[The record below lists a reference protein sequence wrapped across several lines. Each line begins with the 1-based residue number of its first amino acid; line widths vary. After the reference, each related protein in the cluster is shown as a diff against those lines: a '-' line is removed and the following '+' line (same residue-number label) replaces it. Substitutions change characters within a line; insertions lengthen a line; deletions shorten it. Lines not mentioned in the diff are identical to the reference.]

1 MPNET
6 HIQDQIHALLKS
18 HATVGGTFCPGKSA
32 IPASGK
38 VVGDQEKYLMI
49 EAVLDGWLT
58 AGRFNDVFEKLLA
71 EFLGCPHV
79 LTVNS
84 GSSANLVALSTL
96 TSSFL
101 REKRIQQGDE
111 VITVAAGFP
120 TTIAPILQIGAIPVF
135 VDVDCQTWNAPM
147 AAIEKAITPKT
158 KAVILAHTL
167 GIPYDAPNL
176 RKLCDAHGLWLVE
189 DCCDALGTRWDNTLV
204 GSFGH
209 IGTLSFYPAHHIT
222 TGEGGA
228 VFCNDPLLA
237 QIAESFRDWGRHCHC
252 RPGQD
257 NACGRRFEGKYGDLP
272 EGYDHKYVY
281 AHAGYNLKMTDMTAA
296 CGIAQMQRLPHFIES
311 RKRNYA
317 VLHAHLAA
325 CPYLELPHLP
335 AQADPSWFGFP
346 IILRQDAPLKRV
358 AILRKLNDHKIGTRL
373 LFAGNAV
380 RQPFM
385 QGKEY
390 RCAEALPGTDTLM
403 ERGFWIGLWPGLTQ
417 EMLDYSTSVLLR
429 VLEGNI

>member
-1 MPNET
+1 MPDAT
-6 HIQDQIHALLKS
+6 HIRGQIDALLKA
-18 HATVGGTFCPGKSA
+18 HATAEDAFVPGKSA

-38 VVGDQEKYLMI
+38 LVGNEEKFLMI

-58 AGRFNDVFEKLLA
+58 AGRFNDAFEKQLA
-71 EFLGCPHV
+71 AFVQCPHV

-96 TSSFL
+96 TSPLL
-101 REKRIQQGDE
+101 REKRIKQGDE

-135 VDVDCQTWNAPM
+135 VDVDCQTWNAPL

-167 GIPYDAPNL
+167 GIPYDAPGL
-176 RKLCDAHGLWLVE
+176 RALCDAHGLWLVE

-209 IGTLSFYPAHHIT
+209 LSTLSFYPAHHIT

-228 VFCNDPLLA
+228 VFCRDPLLA
-237 QIAESFRDWGRHCHC
+237 KIAESFRDWGRHCHC

-257 NACGRRFEGKYGDLP
+257 NACGRRFEGQYGDLP

-281 AHAGYNLKMTDMTAA
+281 AHAGYNLKMTDMTAS
-296 CGIAQMQRLPHFIES
+296 CGIAQLQRLPYFIEC
-311 RKRNYA
+311 RKNNYA
-317 VLHAHLAA
+317 ILHARLAN
-325 CPYLELPHLP
+325 CPLLELPILP
-335 AQADPSWFGFP
+335 PQADPSWFGFP
-346 IILRQDAPLKRV
+346 IVLQQDAPLKRV
-358 AILRKLNDHKIGTRL
+358 DIVRKLSDYKIGTRL

-385 QGKEY
+385 QDKHY
-390 RCAEALPGTDTLM
+390 RCSEALTGTDILM
-403 ERGFWIGLWPGLTQ
+403 ERGFWIGLWPGLTK
-417 EMLDYSTSVLLR
+417 EMLEYSASMLLQI
-429 VLEGNI
+429 LEGTA